1 MAANPYDQFDTA
13 APNPYDQ
20 FDAPAQPSSGIPG
33 PRAVEAQ
40 TSSAPRRPSSLSA
53 TGVGSAAALADVTV
67 GSLIPAAVQQ
77 LGYPVL
83 RLTRPPEEAQQ
94 ATQRVAQK
102 FEQPFGRATGMVGAP
117 EYELSPARRL
127 VDFVG
132 QNIQKGTKW
141 LSEKTGL
148 PVADVE
154 NMVGT
159 LSLGAGAVAKPVAQA
174 GARGIAAVKEPIVA
188 GAEMA
193 LKPVLEP
200 RRQAASLEGY
210 ARGPQIEAA
219 AEAQRLGIVVD
230 PREIRASIGTKTI
243 VGLAGEKGKQA
254 LAATNTPR
262 VREIAVKEMGLPP
275 TAQLNGPAAFQ
286 EARALVSGPYD
297 QVRKLPVMTGD
308 QALVDRLNSL
318 RIDPNMIGA
327 KEYAPAVDKIIDSA
341 INRVTN
347 GVNGEQL
354 LKEVRVLRERAQKT
368 FKNQSAPIEAL
379 DVASVNLAIA
389 NALESMIEGNIFN
402 PKLRAEFQDARAKMA
417 RTYAYEGAT
426 NFNTGVVDV
435 DKLAR
440 ITSKDNA
447 LTGDI
452 ASLGRIAGNFPDVFG
467 GQVSPKDLTRQ
478 RITRSGLTGT
488 VGTLGAM
495 QLGMGYEGAALLGL
509 TAAGAAEGINALAA
523 RRMASPGYQS
533 GIRMYDPRIPA
544 PNQLAPTP
552 GPTIPTNR
560 SLIPYD
566 YAGQQVLPPE
576 YKPNFVLVN
585 QPPPPRVQP
594 GAPGVRADL
603 LPPPSAEKTIAALR
617 AEDARRSGISRA
629 IGREEEARQAAS
641 EASRRQSTKGE
652 IILDVDPTTGRLRS
666 ASQGVK
672 GATPETFQ
680 DFGADLASA
689 ANKVALGQKFNL
701 SATEKIAWEKTKVDL
716 AEVAPGF
723 KSLTD
728 KALAEKMM
736 DRQWVEQAMKKA
748 REKAAAFAE
757 IAAKAKTAQ
766 AKREAEANRERMFDM
781 AEELEA
787 KLRLPRPTSSGF
799 QGPKTREFKRNQ
811 LAPENRNALNQ

>member
-13 APNPYDQ
+13 APNPYDR

-83 RLTRPPEEAQQ
+83 RLTRPAEEAQQ
-94 ATQRVAQK
+94 ATERVAK
-102 FEQPFGRATGMVGAP
+102 RFEQPFGRAAGMVGTS
-117 EYELSPARRL
+117 EYELSPARQL
-127 VDFVG
+127 VDFIG

-188 GAEMA
+188 GTEMA
-193 LKPVLEP
+193 LKPALES

-230 PREIRASIGTKTI
+230 PREIRSSIGAKTI

-254 LAATNTPR
+254 LAAANAPR

-286 EARALVSGPYD
+286 EARGLVSGPYD
-297 QVRKLPVMTGD
+297 QVRRLPVMTGD

-368 FKNQSAPIEAL
+368 YKNQSAPIEAL

-402 PKLRAEFQDARAKMA
+402 PKLRAEFRDARSKMA

-452 ASLGRIAGNFPDVFG
+452 ASLGKIAGNFPDVFG

-488 VGTLGAM
+488 IGTLGAM

-533 GIRMYDPRIPA
+533 GLRMYDPRIPA
-544 PNQLAPTP
+544 PNQLAP
-552 GPTIPTNR
+552 
-560 SLIPYD
+560 D
-566 YAGQQVLPPE
+566 
-576 YKPNFVLVN
+576 
-585 QPPPPRVQP
+585 
-594 GAPGVRADL
+594 
-603 LPPPSAEKTIAALR
+603 
-617 AEDARRSGISRA
+617 
-629 IGREEEARQAAS
+629 
-641 EASRRQSTKGE
+641 
-652 IILDVDPTTGRLRS
+652 
-666 ASQGVK
+666 
-672 GATPETFQ
+672 
-680 DFGADLASA
+680 
-689 ANKVALGQKFNL
+689 
-701 SATEKIAWEKTKVDL
+701 
-716 AEVAPGF
+716 
-723 KSLTD
+723 
-728 KALAEKMM
+728 
-736 DRQWVEQAMKKA
+736 
-748 REKAAAFAE
+748 
-757 IAAKAKTAQ
+757 
-766 AKREAEANRERMFDM
+766 
-781 AEELEA
+781 
-787 KLRLPRPTSSGF
+787 
-799 QGPKTREFKRNQ
+799 
-811 LAPENRNALNQ
+811 NRNSLNQ